1 MRAMGAKVLASA
13 RAMESAALCVR
24 ARAFV
29 VEWVFVW

>member
-24 ARAFV
+24 AFV